1 MSLRYKEILINGEV
15 KTHIKHTS
23 NIGRR
28 TNLGIFDMEQEFA
41 KNIID
46 TVLYETNEGQ
56 GLTNKQRFEAYKK
69 ALRTEEARLRNF
81 GNNLANY

>member
-15 KTHIKHTS
+15 KTHIRHISSVGRKTS
-23 NIGRR
+23 
-28 TNLGIFDMEQEFA
+28 LGFFDMEEEFA
-41 KNIID
+41 KNIVD

-69 ALRTEEARLRNF
+69 ALRTEEARLRSFENNF
-81 GNNLANY
+81 AEY